1 MDFCLSPESHGG
13 EGPPG
18 SGHSVNK
25 STVGLGRGG
34 EERGELERLVATGP
48 GVILLS

>member
-1 MDFCLSPESHGG
+1 MDFGLSPESHGG

-25 STVGLGRGG
+25 SIVGLRWGG
-34 EERGELERLVATGP
+34 EERGELERLMQRALG
-48 GVILLS
+48 